1 MSYDPHLPPET
12 SQNETSILAIHKTVM
27 EEAAD
32 PHEAIHAGPRWF
44 YYFIVTALIVG
55 SFYLGK
61 HMGEYGTQTHIGF
74 LSQGLESSPAEPQN
88 AAGPTK
94 PAVSGASIFKSRCIS
109 CHQANGLGVPGAFPP
124 LVGSPYVLEDPRV
137 TVAILLKGLQG
148 PLEVKGA
155 QYNGLMPP
163 WADQLK
169 DAEIAAVT
177 SYIRSELGDNKAD
190 PIDEAFVAKL
200 REELKERTTPY
211 TATDLAT
218 LGAEK

>member
-1 MSYDPHLPPET
+1 MSHDPHLPPDA
-12 SQNETSILAIHKTVM
+12 SHDETSILEIHKTVM
-27 EEAAD
+27 AESAD

-44 YYFIVTALIVG
+44 YYFIVASLIVG

-61 HMGEYGTQTHIGF
+61 HMGEFGTQTHIGF
-74 LSQGLESSPAEPQN
+74 LSQGREASPAEPQN

-94 PAVSGASIFKSRCIS
+94 AAVSGASIFKSRCVS
-109 CHQANGLGVPGAFPP
+109 CHQANGKGVPGAFPP

-148 PLEVKGA
+148 PLEVEGG

-169 DAEIAAVT
+169 DAEIAAVA
-177 SYIRSELGDNKAD
+177 SYIRNELEGNKAD
-190 PIDEAFVAKL
+190 PVDEGLVAKL
-200 REELKERTTPY
+200 RDELKERTTPY
-211 TATDLAT
+211 TADELKT
-218 LGAEK
+218 LGAKQ